1 MREDKSKTLNTK
13 FLAFSDL
20 YFKNYQANIQGT
32 AGNKNAFVLHQKLI
46 QYLIRFSIL
55 II

>member
-1 MREDKSKTLNTK
+1 MREDKSKTLNAK

-32 AGNKNAFVLHQKLI
+32 AGNKNAFFCIKN
-46 QYLIRFSIL
+46 
-55 II
+55 

>member
-1 MREDKSKTLNTK
+1 MQK

-20 YFKNYQANIQGT
+20 YFKNCQANIQGT
-32 AGNKNAFVLHQKLI
+32 AGNKNAFFLHQKLI